1 MLKAFLFRSLLCWNT
16 YMMQF
21 DSNSNSCFL
30 QDLCEE
36 GGILLL
42 AHDIMKLPFCE
53 DSYLMAVFSRLKSK
67 VLSIVRFSYKL

>member
-1 MLKAFLFRSLLCWNT
+1 
-16 YMMQF
+16 MMRF
-21 DSNSNSCFL
+21 DCNFCFL

-42 AHDIMKLPFCE
+42 ANDIMKLPFCE

-67 VLSIVRFSYKL
+67 VLSIVRSSYNYKPCFINFTMIIN